1 MVASEPQA
9 LEGRVWEFL
18 DRGDVKQA
26 ISACEQ
32 LNKQFPDYPPG
43 WHTASQLALKL
54 GSATMALGAIRQAL
68 AEQPDNPAWL
78 LQEARCLSKLG
89 SVKEVESRLERL
101 VAMDWRTAYEF
112 SAMGLLLTDL
122 GQREEAV
129 SYYEKAV
136 KLKPEDARNYFNI
149 ACLQRTLGQFD
160 KAEKNFDKTVDLN
173 PSDYEAYK
181 LRSEL
186 RTQTAENNHVQSL
199 EKVLEAGISDHR
211 GKANIC
217 YALAK
222 ELEDIGEPER
232 SFTYLKQ
239 GADTRRG
246 QMQYDA
252 GRDLATIATIQDA
265 FSAEVF
271 ESASSG
277 DSSAEPIFILGMPRT
292 GTTLAERILARHTDI
307 HAAGEL
313 TNFAKQMMSLVQSKA
328 AGRELNR
335 DALVRL
341 STEIDFA
348 KLGAAY
354 VGSTRPF
361 TGYTRHFTDKLPL
374 NYLYVGL
381 IHLALPDAK
390 IINLR
395 RHPMDTCYSVYKN
408 LFVDAYPFS
417 YDLEELAQYYVA
429 YDRLMK
435 HWNDVLPD
443 VICTVHYEELVNNV
457 EAESRRL
464 VEYCGLEWQPDCL
477 TFYESDEASTTAS
490 AAQVRKPVYRSSI
503 GRWRNY
509 EQQLQP
515 VVKILEDAGIPLDG

>member
-1 MVASEPQA
+1 MVAVEPQA
-9 LEGRVWEFL
+9 LESRVWEFL
-18 DRGDVKQA
+18 DRGDVRQA

-32 LNKQFPDYPPG
+32 LNKQFPDYASG

-54 GSATMALGAIRQAL
+54 GNASMALGAIRQAL
-68 AEQPDNPAWL
+68 AEQPDEPTWL
-78 LQEARCLSKLG
+78 LQEARCLNKLG
-89 SVKEVESRLERL
+89 NTIEVEDRLQRL
-101 VAMDWRTAYEF
+101 VDMDWRTAYEF

-122 GQREEAV
+122 GRREQAV
-129 SYYEKAV
+129 SYYEKALE
-136 KLKPEDARNYFNI
+136 LKPEDARNYFNI
-149 ACLQRTLGQFD
+149 ACLQRTLGQLD
-160 KAEKNFDKTVDLN
+160 KAEENFDKTVELD
-173 PSDYEAYK
+173 PDDYEAYK

-186 RTQTAENNHVQSL
+186 RTQTAENNHVESL
-199 EKVLEAGISDHR
+199 ENVLEAGISDHR

-222 ELEDIGEPER
+222 ELEDIGEPGR
-232 SFTYLKQ
+232 SFAYLKQ

-252 GRDLATIATIQDA
+252 NRDLATIATIQGA
-265 FSAEVF
+265 FGAEVF
-271 ESASSG
+271 ENESAG

-313 TNFAKQMMSLVQSKA
+313 TNFAKQMMSLVRSKA
-328 AGRELNR
+328 AGRELAR
-335 DALVRL
+335 DDLVQL

-361 TGYTRHFTDKLPL
+361 TGHTRHFTDKLPL

-381 IHLALPDAK
+381 IHLALPNAK

-395 RHPMDTCYSVYKN
+395 RDPMDTCYSVYKN

-417 YDLEELAQYYVA
+417 YDLEELAHYYVA
-429 YDRLMK
+429 YDKLMK
-435 HWNDVLPD
+435 HWNDVLPG
-443 VICTVHYEELVNNV
+443 VIHTVRYEDLVDDV

-464 VEYCGLEWQPDCL
+464 IEYCGLAWQPECL

-490 AAQVRKPVYRSSI
+490 AAQVRKPVYRSSV
-503 GRWRNY
+503 GRWRDY
-509 EQQLQP
+509 QEQLQP
-515 VVKILEDAGIPLDG
+515 VVKILQDAGISVDG